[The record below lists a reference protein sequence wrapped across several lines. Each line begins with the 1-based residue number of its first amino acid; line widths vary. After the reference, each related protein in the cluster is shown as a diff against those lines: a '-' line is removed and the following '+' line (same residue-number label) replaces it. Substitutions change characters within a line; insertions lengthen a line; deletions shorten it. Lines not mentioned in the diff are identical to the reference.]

1 MTVRAVTYQ
10 RYCTSINYVEKCR
23 ALSVL
28 EKHEICRKWE
38 HAKEKL
44 SNFDKNFINDGV
56 GNYIDPS
63 LP

>member
-1 MTVRAVTYQ
+1 MGSGMALQLQYQ

-28 EKHEICRKWE
+28 EMREICCKRE

-44 SNFDKNFINDGV
+44 SDFGKNFIDDGV
-56 GNYIDPS
+56 VIT
-63 LP
+63 